1 MLNALFLGFMFAFAV
16 KAPLWPFHR
25 WLPDAAVEAT
35 PASAVLMMAIMDK
48 VGTFGM
54 LRYCLQ
60 LFPDA
65 STYFRPLII
74 TLAVIGIVYG
84 AIVAIGQT
92 DVMRLIAYTSISHFG
107 FIILGIFVMTSQG
120 QSGSTLYMVNHGIS
134 TAALFL
140 IAGFLVSRRGTR
152 LINAYGGV
160 QKVAPVLAGTFLVA
174 GLATLSLPGLAPFI
188 SEFLVLIGTFTRYP
202 VFAVFAS
209 SALVL
214 SAIYILWM
222 YQRMMTGPVTDGND
236 RLRDLVPRE
245 IVVVAPLIALLLVL
259 GVYPKPALDVINPA
273 VTHTLTTIDQPDPGT
288 QNGGRPGAMNL
299 PTPSVEYG
307 LLSPM
312 LIVFGAAV
320 AGVLVEAFLPRA
332 AALRRAAG
340 AEPGRAGRGV
350 RRGRGAGPRAAR
362 RRRAH
367 RGDGRGRRRRAG
379 AVPAGHHPAGRRA
392 GHPADRRT
400 PHRRAD
406 AEPTTEPAGWTRS
419 PRRRPRSPAAS
430 PSKLATKA
438 GVMQTEVFPLTMFA
452 VGGML
457 LFPAADDL
465 LTMFI
470 ALEVLSLPLYL
481 LCGLAR
487 RRRLLSQEA
496 ALKYFLLG
504 AFSSAFFLY
513 GVAMLYGYAGTL
525 DLGGIAEAVAAG
537 SGKTSLALIGTG
549 LLLVGVLFKVG
560 AVPFHSWIP
569 DVYQGAPTPITAFM
583 AAATKIAAFG
593 AMLRIFYVALPEL
606 RDDWRPV
613 LWAVAI
619 LTMVVGTVT
628 AVTQTDVK
636 RMLAYS
642 AVAHTGFILTG
653 VIAGNEAG
661 LSSTL
666 FYLFAYGFS
675 TLGAFAVVGLVRDAA
690 GEEDTAMAR
699 WAGLGRRYPLV
710 GVVFS
715 LFLLAFAGIPLTSGF
730 VSKFAV
736 FKAAGEGGAIPLVIV
751 GVIASAVA
759 AYFYVRVI
767 VLMFFTE
774 PPDDAPDGRG
784 AQRAEHGRRHGHRR
798 RHVRARR
805 AAAAAAGPG
814 EQRRPV
820 PALNRLGSKPTCG

>member
-1 MLNALFLGFMFAFAV
+1 
-16 KAPLWPFHR
+16 
-25 WLPDAAVEAT
+25 
-35 PASAVLMMAIMDK
+35 MM
-48 VGTFGM
+48 
-54 LRYCLQ
+54 
-60 LFPDA
+60 
-65 STYFRPLII
+65 
-74 TLAVIGIVYG
+74 
-84 AIVAIGQT
+84 
-92 DVMRLIAYTSISHFG
+92 
-107 FIILGIFVMTSQG
+107 
-120 QSGSTLYMVNHGIS
+120 
-134 TAALFL
+134 
-140 IAGFLVSRRGTR
+140 
-152 LINAYGGV
+152 
-160 QKVAPVLAGTFLVA
+160 
-174 GLATLSLPGLAPFI
+174 
-188 SEFLVLIGTFTRYP
+188 
-202 VFAVFAS
+202 
-209 SALVL
+209 
-214 SAIYILWM
+214 
-222 YQRMMTGPVTDGND
+222 
-236 RLRDLVPRE
+236 
-245 IVVVAPLIALLLVL
+245 
-259 GVYPKPALDVINPA
+259 
-273 VTHTLTTIDQPDPGT
+273 
-288 QNGGRPGAMNL
+288 

-312 LIVFGAAV
+312 LIVLGAAV
-320 AGVLVEAFLPRA
+320 AGVLVEAFLPRQWRYTAQLILSLGGLVA
-332 AALRRAAG
+332 AFAAVVALA
-340 AEPGRAGRGV
+340 RGLHGTV
-350 RRGRGAGPRAAR
+350 GHTAVL
-362 RRRAH
+362 
-367 RGDGRGRRRRAG
+367 G
-379 AVPAGHHPAGRRA
+379 AVVVDAPALFLQGTILLVSMLGILLIAERPIATPPAEHHESGGLDAFTPQASAIAGSV
-392 GHPADRRT
+392 
-400 PHRRAD
+400 
-406 AEPTTEPAGWTRS
+406 TEQ
-419 PRRRPRSPAAS
+419 
-430 PSKLATKA
+430 LATKA
-438 GVMQTEVFPLTMFA
+438 GVVQTEVFPLTMFA

-457 LFPAADDL
+457 LFGASDDL

-525 DLGGIAEAVAAG
+525 NLGGIAEAVASG

-549 LLLVGVLFKVG
+549 LVLVGVLFKVG

-593 AMLRIFYVALPEL
+593 AMLRIFYIALPGL

-642 AVAHTGFILTG
+642 AVAHSGFILTG

-675 TLGAFAVVGLVRDAA
+675 TLGAFAVVGLVRNAA
-690 GEEDTAMAR
+690 GDEDTAMSR

-774 PPDDAPDGRG
+774 PPDDAPVVVMPSMLSTTVVVVTAAVTFALG
-784 AQRAEHGRRHGHRR
+784 ALPQPLLDLANNADQFLR
-798 RHVRARR
+798 
-805 AAAAAAGPG
+805 
-814 EQRRPV
+814 
-820 PALNRLGSKPTCG
+820 